1 MPTQS
6 ARPAPGAS
14 LARAPSDCKVRGAGG
29 GGGTWSPELAREVAG
44 GRGRALVEAGGGAA
58 AAAASPA
65 GFLPSPLSLLL
76 FFLLYE
82 SGISR
87 GIGAATRGPG
97 ARSCSGGGGGGSW
110 GGGGGAA
117 TAAATRSPGAQ
128 RSWRRRPRAQ
138 TAAAAGAATAA
149 AGAAAAP
156 PRRAPRPPAPWLAEG
171 WPAALGP
178 RDWAAGAAAAVPA
191 RWPLARPEEAAAGG
205 SRRSRACSANT
216 PTSSRAGKTGKESAA
231 RAPACVVWN
240 VAPPAAGDCLD
251 TSSFPAPW
259 RAPQRREGGRNP
271 GFPRVLKA
279 GRIWSALGSSGV
291 LPAEGFSHP

>member
-1 MPTQS
+1 MPTLS

-14 LARAPSDCKVRGAGG
+14 LARAPSDSKGQGAGGG

-58 AAAASPA
+58 AAASSRA
-65 GFLPSPLSLLL
+65 GFLPSPLCLLL

-97 ARSCSGGGGGGSW
+97 ARSCSGGGGGSGSR
-110 GGGGGAA
+110 GGGGGGGWAA

-128 RSWRRRPRAQ
+128 RSWRGRPRTQ
-138 TAAAAGAATAA
+138 TGAATAA
-149 AGAAAAP
+149 AVAAAAP
-156 PRRAPRPPAPWLAEG
+156 PRQAPRPPAPWLAEG

-205 SRRSRACSANT
+205 NRRSRACSANT
-216 PTSSRAGKTGKESAA
+216 PTSSRAGKTGKEPRCPRP
-231 RAPACVVWN
+231 RAVPGCGPWRHPRLGTAWTPRPSCTPAGT
-240 VAPPAAGDCLD
+240 AAAGGRQEPCL
-251 TSSFPAPW
+251 
-259 RAPQRREGGRNP
+259 
-271 GFPRVLKA
+271 
-279 GRIWSALGSSGV
+279 SSGAGS
-291 LPAEGFSHP
+291 LQNL